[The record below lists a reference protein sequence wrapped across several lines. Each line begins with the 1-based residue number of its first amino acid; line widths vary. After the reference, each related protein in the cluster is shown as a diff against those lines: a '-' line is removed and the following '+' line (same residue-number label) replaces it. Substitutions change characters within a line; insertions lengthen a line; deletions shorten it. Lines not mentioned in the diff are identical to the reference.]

1 VKIKVKKALCSAISG
16 ARIKRGIT
24 IKLTIITNE
33 QVMYMFMTIYMA
45 RFLFLLKNMILEII
59 A

>member
-1 VKIKVKKALCSAISG
+1 VKIKVEKALCSAISG
-16 ARIKRGIT
+16 AKIERGIV

-33 QVMYMFMTIYMA
+33 HVMYMFITIYMA

-59 A
+59 P